1 MKKYLCKIGSI
12 VYNNAQV
19 SPVVIELPRQGK
31 RRRESMSKSIKLL
44 FGCILSIL
52 LVYAAAR
59 YVTTAIHVEEAEL
72 LLRETQERCEALE
85 QSNAALRER
94 IERSGDADRI
104 AELARERLG
113 LVLPDDRIY
122 Q

>member
-1 MKKYLCKIGSI
+1 
-12 VYNNAQV
+12 
-19 SPVVIELPRQGK
+19 
-31 RRRESMSKSIKLL
+31 MSKSIKFL

-59 YVTTAIHVEEAEL
+59 YVTTAIRVEEAEL

-94 IERSGDADRI
+94 IERSGDAGSHRG
-104 AELARERLG
+104 ACAG
-113 LVLPDDRIY
+113 TAWSCPAG
-122 Q
+122 

>member
-1 MKKYLCKIGSI
+1 
-12 VYNNAQV
+12 
-19 SPVVIELPRQGK
+19 
-31 RRRESMSKSIKLL
+31 MSKSIKFL

-59 YVTTAIHVEEAEL
+59 YVTTAIRVEEAEL
-72 LLRETQERCEALE
+72 LRETRERCEALE

>member
-1 MKKYLCKIGSI
+1 
-12 VYNNAQV
+12 
-19 SPVVIELPRQGK
+19 
-31 RRRESMSKSIKLL
+31 MSKSIKFL

-59 YVTTAIHVEEAEL
+59 YVTTAIRVEEAEL
-72 LLRETQERCEALE
+72 LLRETRGHCEALE

>member
-1 MKKYLCKIGSI
+1 
-12 VYNNAQV
+12 
-19 SPVVIELPRQGK
+19 
-31 RRRESMSKSIKLL
+31 MSRSIKFLY
-44 FGCILSIL
+44 GCILSIL

-59 YVTTAIHVEEAEL
+59 YEAEL
-72 LLRETQERCEALE
+72 LLRETRERCEALE

-94 IERSGDADRI
+94 IGRSGDADRI

>member
-1 MKKYLCKIGSI
+1 
-12 VYNNAQV
+12 
-19 SPVVIELPRQGK
+19 
-31 RRRESMSKSIKLL
+31 MSKSIKFL

-59 YVTTAIHVEEAEL
+59 YVTTAIRVEEAEL
-72 LLRETQERCEALE
+72 LLRETRERCEALE
-85 QSNAALRER
+85 RSNAALRER
-94 IERSGDADRI
+94 IERSDDADRI

>member
-1 MKKYLCKIGSI
+1 M
-12 VYNNAQV
+12 YNNAQV
-19 SPVVIELPRQGK
+19 SPVVIELPRHT
-31 RRRESMSKSIKLL
+31 RRHTESLRNSIQFLCC
-44 FGCILSIL
+44 FILSIL
-52 LVYAAAR
+52 RAYAAAR
-59 YVTTAIHVEEAEL
+59 YVTTAIRVEEAEL
-72 LLRETQERCEALE
+72 LLRETRERCEALE

>member
-1 MKKYLCKIGSI
+1 
-12 VYNNAQV
+12 
-19 SPVVIELPRQGK
+19 
-31 RRRESMSKSIKLL
+31 MSKSIKFL

-59 YVTTAIHVEEAEL
+59 YVTTAIRVEEAEL
-72 LLRETQERCEALE
+72 LLRDTG
-85 QSNAALRER
+85 SAARR
-94 IERSGDADRI
+94 WSRATRHYASGSSAAATRI
-104 AELARERLG
+104 ASRELARERLG

>member
-1 MKKYLCKIGSI
+1 
-12 VYNNAQV
+12 
-19 SPVVIELPRQGK
+19 
-31 RRRESMSKSIKLL
+31 MSKSIKFL

-52 LVYAAAR
+52 LLYAAAR
-59 YVTTAIHVEEAEL
+59 YVATAIRVEEAEI
-72 LLRETQERCEALE
+72 LLRETQGRCDALE
-85 QSNAALRER
+85 RSNANLRDR

>member
-1 MKKYLCKIGSI
+1 
-12 VYNNAQV
+12 
-19 SPVVIELPRQGK
+19 
-31 RRRESMSKSIKLL
+31 MSKSIKFL

-59 YVTTAIHVEEAEL
+59 YVTTAIRVEEAEL
-72 LLRETQERCEALE
+72 LLRETRERCEALE

-94 IERSGDADRI
+94 IERSADRI

>member
-1 MKKYLCKIGSI
+1 
-12 VYNNAQV
+12 
-19 SPVVIELPRQGK
+19 
-31 RRRESMSKSIKLL
+31 MSKSIKFL

-59 YVTTAIHVEEAEL
+59 YVTTAIRVEEAEL
-72 LLRETQERCEALE
+72 LLRETRERCEALE

-94 IERSGDADRI
+94 
-104 AELARERLG
+104 LG
-113 LVLPDDRIY
+113 LLLPDDRIY

>member
-1 MKKYLCKIGSI
+1 
-12 VYNNAQV
+12 
-19 SPVVIELPRQGK
+19 
-31 RRRESMSKSIKLL
+31 MSKSIKFL

-59 YVTTAIHVEEAEL
+59 YVTTAIRVEEAEL
-72 LLRETQERCEALE
+72 LLRETRERCEALE
-85 QSNAALRER
+85 QSNAALR
-94 IERSGDADRI
+94 ERSGDADRI

>member
-1 MKKYLCKIGSI
+1 
-12 VYNNAQV
+12 
-19 SPVVIELPRQGK
+19 
-31 RRRESMSKSIKLL
+31 MSKSIKFL

-59 YVTTAIHVEEAEL
+59 YVTTAIRVEEAEL
-72 LLRETQERCEALE
+72 LLRETRERCEALE

-94 IERSGDADRI
+94 IERSGADRI

>member
-1 MKKYLCKIGSI
+1 MAGETAERIDEQKHKVSFWLHSI
-12 VYNNAQV
+12 HSA
-19 SPVVIELPRQGK
+19 
-31 RRRESMSKSIKLL
+31 
-44 FGCILSIL
+44 
-52 LVYAAAR
+52 VYAAAR
-59 YVTTAIHVEEAEL
+59 YVTTAIRVEEAEL
-72 LLRETQERCEALE
+72 LLRETRERCEALE

>member
-31 RRRESMSKSIKLL
+31 RRRESMSKSIKFL
-44 FGCILSIL
+44 FGCIL

-59 YVTTAIHVEEAEL
+59 YVTTAIRVEEAEL
-72 LLRETQERCEALE
+72 LLRETRERCEALE

>member
-1 MKKYLCKIGSI
+1 
-12 VYNNAQV
+12 
-19 SPVVIELPRQGK
+19 
-31 RRRESMSKSIKLL
+31 MSKSIKFL

-59 YVTTAIHVEEAEL
+59 YVTTAIRVEEAEL
-72 LLRETQERCEALE
+72 LLRETWERCETLE

>member
-1 MKKYLCKIGSI
+1 
-12 VYNNAQV
+12 
-19 SPVVIELPRQGK
+19 
-31 RRRESMSKSIKLL
+31 MSKSIKFL

-52 LVYAAAR
+52 LIYAAAR
-59 YVTTAIHVEEAEL
+59 YVTTAIRVEEAEIL
-72 LLRETQERCEALE
+72 LHETRERCEALE
-85 QSNAALRER
+85 RSNADLRDR
-94 IERSGDADRI
+94 GDADRI

>member
-1 MKKYLCKIGSI
+1 
-12 VYNNAQV
+12 
-19 SPVVIELPRQGK
+19 
-31 RRRESMSKSIKLL
+31 MSRSIKFLY
-44 FGCILSIL
+44 GCILSIL

-59 YVTTAIHVEEAEL
+59 YVATAIRVEGAEL
-72 LLRETQERCEALE
+72 LLRGTRERCEARE
-85 QSNAALRER
+85 QGDAALRER
-94 IERSGDADRI
+94 IGRSGDAYRI

>member
-1 MKKYLCKIGSI
+1 M
-12 VYNNAQV
+12 A
-19 SPVVIELPRQGK
+19 VIELPRRG
-31 RRRESMSKSIKLL
+31 RRWSKTVSKSIKFL

-52 LVYAAAR
+52 LAYAAAR
-59 YVTTAIHVEEAEL
+59 YVATAIRVEEAEL
-72 LLRETQERCEALE
+72 LLRETRERCEALE

-94 IERSGDADRI
+94 IERSGDAERI

>member
-1 MKKYLCKIGSI
+1 
-12 VYNNAQV
+12 
-19 SPVVIELPRQGK
+19 
-31 RRRESMSKSIKLL
+31 MSRSIKILY
-44 FGCILSIL
+44 GCILSVL

-59 YVTTAIHVEEAEL
+59 YVATAIRVEEAEL
-72 LLRETQERCEALE
+72 LLRETRERCEALE

-94 IERSGDADRI
+94 IGRSGDADRI
-104 AELARERLG
+104 ADLARERLG

>member
-1 MKKYLCKIGSI
+1 
-12 VYNNAQV
+12 
-19 SPVVIELPRQGK
+19 
-31 RRRESMSKSIKLL
+31 MSKSIKFL

-59 YVTTAIHVEEAEL
+59 YVTTAIRVEEAEL
-72 LLRETQERCEALE
+72 LL

-94 IERSGDADRI
+94 IARSGDADRI

>member
-1 MKKYLCKIGSI
+1 M
-12 VYNNAQV
+12 
-19 SPVVIELPRQGK
+19 PRHGMSQRRSAWRK
-31 RRRESMSKSIKLL
+31 RK
-44 FGCILSIL
+44 
-52 LVYAAAR
+52 
-59 YVTTAIHVEEAEL
+59 L
-72 LLRETQERCEALE
+72 LLRETRERCEALE